1 MSSLT
6 KDEKKLRN
14 MEKKLRKNKP
24 KEGSWD
30 MNKIQEIEEQINIIK
45 NKIHQKNK
53 KTEEKDK
60 LNRMNDEEIINHF
73 KCDNIVDNI
82 KIDNVIPNNRKTRV
96 LRKKIIKKLQEYT
109 MSEYLNAQLSYRIE
123 LSKILNKESVE
134 E

>member
-24 KEGSWD
+24 KVGTRD

-45 NKIHQKNK
+45 NKIHKKNK
-53 KTEEKDK
+53 ITEEKDK
-60 LNRMNDEEIINHF
+60 LNRMNDGEIINHF